1 MIAITVGCSSQ
12 QQSDTADSAVQEDKK
27 SVVDAKDS
35 GGVSDTTQKEGP
47 NHGGKLLLNELLA
60 SNRTNR
66 RDDTGETSDWL
77 EVYNAGTNT
86 LRLDGYHLTDDLE
99 VPDKW
104 AFPETRMPVGGFY
117 LVWMSGLDRT
127 TLAAE
132 ALATSAATIPFQRPL
147 IEAGAEWK
155 YLARTNKGQPAEEN
169 QNGPEG
175 WTAIDFN
182 DSDFSVGPAGFG
194 YGDEDDAT

>member
-1 MIAITVGCSSQ
+1 MQRLFPLLLLAVAVGCTSQ
-12 QQSDTADSAVQEDKK
+12 QQPAATEQPAQEKEK
-27 SVVDAKDS
+27 SVVDANDS
-35 GGVSDTTQKEGP
+35 SGASDTTDQEGP

-66 RDDTGETSDWL
+66 RDDTGETSDWI

-104 AFPETRMPVGGFY
+104 AFPQTRMPAGGFH

-127 TLAAE
+127 ALDPKV
-132 ALATSAATIPFQRPL
+132 LATSTAAIP
-147 IEAGAEWK
+147 
-155 YLARTNKGQPAEEN
+155 
-169 QNGPEG
+169 
-175 WTAIDFN
+175 AI
-182 DSDFSVGPAGFG
+182 
-194 YGDEDDAT
+194 